1 MHCVLL
7 LIVVKPCPGGEPRCL
22 EGSRPVTFFEGP
34 LRKRERLRW
43 WGSGGIGRY
52 TGEVL
57 PGELLAIPHDCR
69 LQANWRAS
77 EASETPSI
85 ATYREKCLDGTSKP
99 QCACSQFYVKR
110 RCQRA
115 RSQLAVRECNY
126 EKLSLL
132 APKRQGACTTNNLY
146 FRSPLNGNHYFLVRY
161 FYFDRT

>member
-1 MHCVLL
+1 MENQDAW
-7 LIVVKPCPGGEPRCL
+7 KDR
-22 EGSRPVTFFEGP
+22 RPVTFFPKGLLGKEKDFG
-34 LRKRERLRW
+34 W
-43 WGSGGIGRY
+43 WGSVGIGRY

-57 PGELLAIPHDCR
+57 HGELLAIPLDCK

-110 RCQRA
+110 RCGRA

-132 APKRQGACTTNNLY
+132 APKRQGACTTNN
-146 FRSPLNGNHYFLVRY
+146 FTFARPLMGTIIF
-161 FYFDRT
+161 